1 MDLSVCTANRL
12 PLVIYTIHTINEIT
26 FERTL
31 ESRLR
36 EYFSDIRDI
45 MNVTDVHEPD
55 GDRALRVCD
64 CSFRLHT
71 LLFST
76 HLGP

>member
-31 ESRLR
+31 EFPLKGV
-36 EYFSDIRDI
+36 F
-45 MNVTDVHEPD
+45 
-55 GDRALRVCD
+55 
-64 CSFRLHT
+64 FRY
-71 LLFST
+71 
-76 HLGP
+76 